1 MENSLGKC
9 FVLLGRSEFPTACP
23 VLMAWK
29 SLWITPYAVLGALR
43 PPEEKKARL
52 RLTDTPPLSW
62 IEIVLLSFVVV
73 CVLARLALGGSS
85 EPGRGRAVPRIGAGA
100 DAGTASAVQLGEL
113 IWT

>member
-1 MENSLGKC
+1 MSGLFLGAQLSSGGDPQTLPHRPGQAMENSLGKC

-52 RLTDTPPLSW
+52 RLTATP
-62 IEIVLLSFVVV
+62 
-73 CVLARLALGGSS
+73 RY
-85 EPGRGRAVPRIGAGA
+85 PG
-100 DAGTASAVQLGEL
+100 
-113 IWT
+113 